1 MNPIQS
7 AVASFKSYAL
17 PAVVGVA
24 GCIAVAGLLVPARAA
39 EKDAKA
45 EKGVDFVKDIQ
56 PIFKESCVKCHK
68 APDAR
73 GPGRGPGG
81 AAPAG
86 GPGPGPGGGPGGRGP
101 GAPGGPGRGPAGGF
115 RLDDKAAAMKGG
127 KHGAAI
133 VPGKAED
140 SLLYKLLTAP
150 AKAGDDE
157 VSAMPKAKRG
167 EEFKA
172 IPDDQIKLIKQWID
186 EGAKWPKQ

>member
-1 MNPIQS
+1 MSPFKSI
-7 AVASFKSYAL
+7 VASVKHRTLFTSIGLAGC
-17 PAVVGVA
+17 VVVA
-24 GCIAVAGLLVPARAA
+24 GQFVPARAA
-39 EKDAKA
+39 EKDDKA
-45 EKGVDFVKDIQ
+45 GKVVDFVKDIQ

-81 AAPAG
+81 PAGAAPD
-86 GPGPGPGGGPGGRGP
+86 GPGPGGPGGGPGGHG
-101 GAPGGPGRGPAGGF
+101 PGGPGRGPAGGF

-127 KHGAAI
+127 KHGVAI

-140 SLLYKLLTAP
+140 SLLYKLLAGP

-172 IPDDQIKLIKQWID
+172 LPDDQVKLIKEWID
-186 EGAKWPKQ
+186 EGAKWQK